1 MSEPRIQ
8 FSTLRQILT
17 DSGLREVAV
26 SDSHLGFQHHQS
38 DTLIVLPKYRATA
51 QVAPHHLAQVR
62 ITLDAKGLLD
72 AHEFDRRLIDIPARQ
87 PASS

>member
-1 MSEPRIQ
+1 MSEPRIP
-8 FSTLRQILT
+8 FSALRQILA

-26 SDSHLGFQHHQS
+26 SDSHLGFQHAKS
-38 DTLIVLPKYRATA
+38 DTLIVLPKYRDTA

-62 ITLDAKGLLD
+62 IMLDAKGLLD
-72 AHEFDRRLIDIPARQ
+72 ADEFDRRLADIPARH